1 MAEIA
6 ALAFDKLIEYEE
18 EETQKWEKWL
28 SAQPPKAL
36 EVPVGTG
43 GTAAVRGLIWHI
55 CAVEYRH
62 AQRLLGEPPASPEEL
77 RRDSLEAIFRLGDTA
92 RMKLT
97 SFLAGTTDAV
107 LNETI
112 AFETGSAGKVTTTR
126 RKLLVHVLLHG
137 VRHWAQ
143 IATALRQAG
152 YAQDWPHD
160 FLFTEA
166 LK

>member
-6 ALAFDKLIEYEE
+6 ALPFDKLIEYEE
-18 EETQKWEKWL
+18 EEAQKWEKWL
-28 SAQPPKAL
+28 RTQPPKAL

-43 GTAAVRGLIWHI
+43 DTATVRGLIWHI

-77 RRDSLEAIFRLGDTA
+77 RRESLDDIFRLGDTA
-92 RMKLT
+92 RMKMT
-97 SFLAGTTDAV
+97 SFLAGATDAV

-112 AFETGSAGKVTTTR
+112 TFETRTAGTFTSSR
-126 RKLLVHVLLHG
+126 RKLLTHILLHG
-137 VRHWAQ
+137 IRHWAQ

-152 YAQDWPHD
+152 YKQDWQHD
-160 FLFTEA
+160 FLMTEVM
-166 LK
+166 K

>member
-1 MAEIA
+1 MSEIA
-6 ALAFDKLIEYEE
+6 GLAFDKLIEYEE

-28 SAQPPKAL
+28 RTQPAQAL
-36 EVPVGTG
+36 DVPVGTG
-43 GTAAVRGLIWHI
+43 DTATVKGLIWHI

-62 AQRLLGEPPASPEEL
+62 AQRLLGEPAASPEEL
-77 RRDSLEAIFRLGDTA
+77 RRDSLDAIFRLGDEA

-97 SFLAGTTDAV
+97 SFLAGATNAV

-112 AFETGSAGKVTTTR
+112 TFETRSAGTFTCSR
-126 RKLLVHVLLHG
+126 QKLLVHVLLHG

-152 YAQDWPHD
+152 YQQDWQHD
-160 FLFTEA
+160 FLMAEVM
-166 LK
+166 K

>member
-6 ALAFDKLIEYEE
+6 VLAFDKLIEYEE

-28 SAQPPKAL
+28 RAQSPKAL

-43 GTAAVRGLIWHI
+43 DTATVRGLIWHI

-62 AQRLLGEPPASPEEL
+62 AQRLLGEPAASPEEL
-77 RRDSLEAIFRLGDTA
+77 QKDSLEAIFRLGDTA

-97 SFLAGTTDAV
+97 SFLAGATDAV
-107 LNETI
+107 LNGVIT
-112 AFETGSAGKVTTTR
+112 FDTRRAGTVTTSR

-137 VRHWAQ
+137 IRHWAQ

-152 YAQDWPHD
+152 YAQDWQHD

>member
-6 ALAFDKLIEYEE
+6 VLAFDKLIEYEE

-28 SAQPPKAL
+28 GAQSPKAL

-43 GTAAVRGLIWHI
+43 ETATVRGLIWHI

-62 AQRLLGEPPASPEEL
+62 AQRLLGEPPASHEEL
-77 RRDSLEAIFRLGDTA
+77 RQDSLEAVFRMGDTA

-97 SFLAGTTDAV
+97 SFLAGSTDAV
-107 LNETI
+107 LDEVITIETRR
-112 AFETGSAGKVTTTR
+112 AGKVTTSR
-126 RKLLVHVLLHG
+126 RKLLAHALLHG

-152 YAQDWPHD
+152 YTQEWPHD